1 MKKFLSILLAVM
13 LLLSV
18 SSVAMAD
25 GGNDDQSQQPSYA
38 LSDPVTIKK
47 QYDLVG
53 EGSSPAE
60 TFYLTQVHSTVRDS
74 ECAQNDIPD
83 LVKLPN
89 SDNVGSVTFAAGAA
103 GSENNKIGNISVT
116 LPTYSKV
123 GVYTY
128 ELKETASPNQGV
140 ATFTGSIYLVVTVQN
155 VDGKPV
161 VVGVHTEGKN
171 PNGGFDSSKKSD
183 TFVNTYSAGTL
194 NVTKTV
200 AGNLGDKEKKFAF
213 TVVFTKESGKTV
225 ASTIGATVAGAAAT
239 DFIPSWAEN
248 KYTYTFELAH
258 GETATFTNIPYGVSY
273 VVTENE
279 VMNTAPGGDTPVYK
293 TPDSYVVTMTGASG
307 TVNSASQTA
316 AFTNTKNGDVDTG
329 VSLDSLPYLLMLAVA
344 GAGLVLMIARKR
356 RVQD

>member
-18 SSVAMAD
+18 SSVAMA
-25 GGNDDQSQQPSYA
+25 GGNDDQPQQPSYA
-38 LSDPVTIKK
+38 LSGPVTIKK

-53 EGSSPAE
+53 AGSSPAE
-60 TFYLTQVHSTVRDS
+60 TFYLTQVGKTVRDS
-74 ECAQNDIPD
+74 LCAADKIPD
-83 LVKLPN
+83 LVKPEGA
-89 SDNVGSVTFAAGAA
+89 SYVGSVTFTEGAA
-103 GSENNKIGNISVT
+103 GSANKTGNISVF

-128 ELKETASPNQGV
+128 ELKETASSYQGV
-140 ATFTGSIYLVVTVQN
+140 TTFNGSIFLVVTVQN
-155 VDGKPV
+155 VDGQPV
-161 VVGVHTEGKN
+161 VVGVHTEGKT
-171 PNGGFDSSKKSD
+171 NGGFDPSKKSD

-200 AGNLGDKEKKFAF
+200 AGNLGDREKKFLF
-213 TVVFTKESGKTV
+213 RVVFTKESGKTV
-225 ASTIGATVAGAAAT
+225 ESTISATVAGVAAT

-279 VMNTAPGGDTPVYK
+279 AVNTAPGGDTPVYK
-293 TPDSYVVTMTGASG
+293 TPDGYVVTMTDASG

-316 AFTNTKNGDVDTG
+316 AFINTKNGDVDTG